1 MLEGKVV
8 LYAKSLVAQLVGTSW
23 FFQGKFKKKK
33 KKIKKKKKPLSV
45 SKTSRI

>member
-23 FFQGKFKKKK
+23 CFQGTFK
-33 KKIKKKKKPLSV
+33 KKKKKPLSV

>member
-23 FFQGKFKKKK
+23 CFQGTFKKKK
-33 KKIKKKKKPLSV
+33 KKIKKKKK
-45 SKTSRI
+45 TS

>member
-23 FFQGKFKKKK
+23 YFQGTFKNKKLK
-33 KKIKKKKKPLSV
+33 N
-45 SKTSRI
+45 